1 MEKIF
6 FDSSALIAI
15 FNERDDNHRIAVNF
29 FHQLIENRDYLFT
42 TDYILDETFTMLKL
56 RAGHHVASSVAKD
69 IIENE
74 EFEIIFIDKDTFD
87 DAFKNYF
94 NKVGDQPDL
103 SFTDCVSFAVMKSFR
118 IDKGF
123 SFDKHFR
130 LFKFQR
136 VPIS

>member
-1 MEKIF
+1 MEKLF

-15 FNERDDNHRIAVNF
+15 FNERDDNHKIAVDF
-29 FHQLIENRDYLFT
+29 FHHLIENGVYLFT

-56 RAGHHVASSVAKD
+56 RAGYHVASSMAKD

-74 EFEIIFIDKDTFD
+74 EFEIIFIDKDIFD
-87 DAFKNYF
+87 DALKNYF
-94 NKVGDQPDL
+94 NKVKDQPDL
-103 SFTDCVSFAVMKSFR
+103 SFTDCTSFAVMKSLR
-118 IDKGF
+118 IEKGF